1 MKRRTNVAL
10 IALVVVGLSIPAV
23 EYWRGETLQQL
34 QACYREIPTAGRQCF
49 VSPCG
54 SMIWRRLGLAGISV
68 AQMESTLGPANG
80 CWKTLTVSATERRC
94 VQASWSFFYLPRGS
108 LGGGPNLVCLTGDG
122 KTCRILFWL
131 LTA

>member
-1 MKRRTNVAL
+1 VKRRTNVAL

-68 AQMESTLGPANG
+68 AQMESNPRARERLLEDTYSLSHGKEVRASVLVIFLSAAGLPWRRTQLG
-80 CWKTLTVSATERRC
+80 VFDR
-94 VQASWSFFYLPRGS
+94 
-108 LGGGPNLVCLTGDG
+108 
-122 KTCRILFWL
+122 
-131 LTA
+131 